1 MEWVEKASFARLNKL
16 FEISTSE
23 HNYQIFFMDKNL
35 QAVLKEAKS
44 FILPI
49 LHRLAP
55 RSLVPDNHHV
65 LKDLPF
71 NEVACATNSQAHQ
84 DRLEQK
90 EKKKSER
97 DAQVSSAYQLFSL
110 QLQCPS
116 SYQEEERTCHSAC
129 SKGKDAAIR
138 FPIFS
143 FHFVFLSVFIFFGY
157 QHRVEHKS

>member
-84 DRLEQK
+84 DRLKQK
-90 EKKKSER
+90 EKKKIRRGRSGKLHLPTLQPLTPTSILLPRRRR
-97 DAQVSSAYQLFSL
+97 DMSFSL
-110 QLQCPS
+110 FRWQGRCHPLSHLLLPLCFPLRLHLLSLPAS
-116 SYQEEERTCHSAC
+116 SRT
-129 SKGKDAAIR
+129 
-138 FPIFS
+138 
-143 FHFVFLSVFIFFGY
+143 
-157 QHRVEHKS
+157 

>member
-23 HNYQIFFMDKNL
+23 RNYQIFFMDKNL

-49 LHRLAP
+49 FHRLAP
-55 RSLVPDNHHV
+55 RPLVPDKHHV

-71 NEVACATNSQAHQ
+71 NEVACATDSQTHQ

-90 EKKKSER
+90 EKKKSGKLR
-97 DAQVSSAYQLFSL
+97 LPTLQPPAPMSILLPRRRKVMSFSL
-110 QLQCPS
+110 F
-116 SYQEEERTCHSAC
+116 
-129 SKGKDAAIR
+129 KG
-138 FPIFS
+138 
-143 FHFVFLSVFIFFGY
+143 
-157 QHRVEHKS
+157 

>member
-1 MEWVEKASFARLNKL
+1 MGGEGFFCSAQQIVLNIYIRAQLPDFFYGQELASGAQGSQVIHPPNTPPLG
-16 FEISTSE
+16 S
-23 HNYQIFFMDKNL
+23 
-35 QAVLKEAKS
+35 
-44 FILPI
+44 P
-49 LHRLAP
+49 P
-55 RSLVPDNHHV
+55 LVPDKHHV

-71 NEVACATNSQAHQ
+71 NEVACATDSQTHQ

>member
-23 HNYQIFFMDKNL
+23 CNYHIFFMDKNL

-55 RSLVPDNHHV
+55 RSLVPDKHHV

-71 NEVACATNSQAHQ
+71 NEVACATDSQAHQ

-90 EKKKSER
+90 EKKKIRRGRSSKLRLPTLQPPAPTSILLPRSRR
-97 DAQVSSAYQLFSL
+97 DMSFSL
-110 QLQCPS
+110 FRGQGRCYPLP
-116 SYQEEERTCHSAC
+116 HLLFPL
-129 SKGKDAAIR
+129 R
-138 FPIFS
+138 FPLRLHLLRLPAS
-143 FHFVFLSVFIFFGY
+143 S
-157 QHRVEHKS
+157 RT